1 MNKIIRYMIADYL
14 NAGGEGAENY
24 ALMGAGFSALDENP
38 SAQVDKTA
46 YISDRSVSGTI
57 IGYENSFAFDTQLI
71 ADDDAIA
78 FIYDVARNQKTGGE
92 AETEYVRVE
101 VFDNEDGKTEFPAR
115 KFRVSVEV
123 SGITGAATEIMR
135 VAGTLHQV
143 GNFVDGTFDIKTRTF
158 TAKE

>member
-1 MNKIIRYMIADYL
+1 MNKIIRYQIADYL
-14 NAGGEGAENY
+14 NTGSSGSDNY

-71 ADDDAIA
+71 ADDDAIR
-78 FIYDVARNQKTGGE
+78 FIYDIARNQKTGGE
-92 AETEYVRVE
+92 AEAEYVRVE
-101 VFDNEDGKTEFPAR
+101 VFDNEGGTSYPAR
-115 KFRVSVEV
+115 KFRVAVEV
-123 SGITGAATEIMR
+123 TGITGAATEIMR

-143 GNFVDGTFDIKTRTF
+143 GNFVDGTFDIQSKTF
-158 TAKE
+158 TPNN

>member
-1 MNKIIRYMIADYL
+1 MNKIIRYQIADYL
-14 NAGGEGAENY
+14 NTSKSGAGNY

-71 ADDDAIA
+71 ADDEAIK
-78 FIYDVARNQKTGGE
+78 FIYDIARNQKTGGE
-92 AETEYVRVE
+92 AEAEYVRVE
-101 VFDNEDGKTEFPAR
+101 VFDNESGTSYPAR
-115 KFRVSVEV
+115 KFRVAVEV
-123 SGITGAATEIMR
+123 TGITGAATEIMR

-143 GNFVDGTFDIKTRTF
+143 GNFVDGTFDIQSKTF
-158 TAKE
+158 TPNN

>member
-1 MNKIIRYMIADYL
+1 MNKIIRYQIADYL
-14 NAGGEGAENY
+14 NTGSSGSDNY

-71 ADDDAIA
+71 ADDDAIR
-78 FIYDVARNQKTGGE
+78 FIYDIARNQKTGGE
-92 AETEYVRVE
+92 AEAEYVRVE
-101 VFDNEDGKTEFPAR
+101 VFDNEGGTSYPAR
-115 KFRVSVEV
+115 KFRVAVEV
-123 SGITGAATEIMR
+123 TGITGAATEIMR

-143 GNFVDGTFDIKTRTF
+143 GNFVDGTFDIQSKTF
-158 TAKE
+158 TANE

>member
-14 NAGGEGAENY
+14 NAGGEGAENF

-38 SAQVDKTA
+38 SAQVDKAA

-71 ADDDAIA
+71 ADDEAIK
-78 FIYDVARNQKTGGE
+78 FIYDIARNQKTGSE
-92 AETEYVRVE
+92 AEAEYVRVE
-101 VFDNEDGKTEFPAR
+101 VFDNEDGTSYPAR
-115 KFRVSVEV
+115 KFRVAVEV
-123 SGITGAATEIMR
+123 TGITGAATEIMR

>member
-1 MNKIIRYMIADYL
+1 MNKIIRYQIADYL
-14 NAGGEGAENY
+14 NTSKSGSDNY

-71 ADDDAIA
+71 ADDEAIR
-78 FIYDVARNQKTGGE
+78 FIYDIARNQKTGGE
-92 AETEYVRVE
+92 AEAEYVRVE
-101 VFDNEDGKTEFPAR
+101 VFDNEGGTSYPAR
-115 KFRVSVEV
+115 KFRVAVEV
-123 SGITGAATEIMR
+123 TGITGAATEIMR

-143 GNFVDGTFDIKTRTF
+143 GNFVDGTFDIQSKTF
-158 TAKE
+158 TPNN

>member
-1 MNKIIRYMIADYL
+1 MNKIIRYQIADYL
-14 NAGGEGAENY
+14 NTGSSGSDNY

-71 ADDDAIA
+71 ADDDAIR
-78 FIYDVARNQKTGGE
+78 FIYDIARNQKTGGE
-92 AETEYVRVE
+92 AEAEYVRVE
-101 VFDNEDGKTEFPAR
+101 VFDNEGGTSYPAR
-115 KFRVSVEV
+115 KFRVAVEV
-123 SGITGAATEIMR
+123 TGITGAATEIMR

-143 GNFVDGTFDIKTRTF
+143 GNFVDGTFDIQSKTF
-158 TAKE
+158 TPNS

>member
-1 MNKIIRYMIADYL
+1 MNKIIRYQIADYL
-14 NAGGEGAENY
+14 NTSKSGSDNY

-71 ADDDAIA
+71 ADDEAIK
-78 FIYDVARNQKTGGE
+78 FIYDIARNQKTGGE
-92 AETEYVRVE
+92 AEAEYVRVE
-101 VFDNEDGKTEFPAR
+101 VFDNEGGTSYPAR
-115 KFRVSVEV
+115 KFRVAVEV
-123 SGITGAATEIMR
+123 TGITGAATEIMR

-143 GNFVDGTFDIKTRTF
+143 GNFVDGTFDIQSKTF
-158 TAKE
+158 TPNN